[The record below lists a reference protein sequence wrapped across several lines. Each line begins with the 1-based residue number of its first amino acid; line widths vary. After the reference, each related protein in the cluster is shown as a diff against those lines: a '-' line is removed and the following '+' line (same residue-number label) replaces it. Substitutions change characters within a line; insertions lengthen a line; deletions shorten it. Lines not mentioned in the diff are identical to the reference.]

1 MRLVVKV
8 SLVLCLVLSTFA
20 LFAESSAAVPLE
32 GVSAHFAVGEIENAE
47 GHVHVSL
54 SRADL
59 REIHVELFDAEGN
72 SLKMYDFQP
81 RQGNRYATELNFAF
95 TSAVGKVSSVRITG
109 LTERQLAFDTGRL
122 NATPMSCTGQCSPT
136 RIECNN
142 SCFLMS
148 CTSAQY
154 SCADT
159 GSGCEATCTCLGCP

>member
-1 MRLVVKV
+1 M
-8 SLVLCLVLSTFA
+8 
-20 LFAESSAAVPLE
+20 
-32 GVSAHFAVGEIENAE
+32 
-47 GHVHVSL
+47 HVSL
-54 SRADL
+54 ARGDV
-59 REIHVELFDAEGN
+59 REIQVELFDAEGN
-72 SLKMYDFQP
+72 TLETYDFRP

-95 TSAVGKVSSVRITG
+95 TPAVGQVSSVRITG
-109 LTERQLAFDTGRL
+109 VTERQLAFDTGRL

-154 SCADT
+154 SCTDT